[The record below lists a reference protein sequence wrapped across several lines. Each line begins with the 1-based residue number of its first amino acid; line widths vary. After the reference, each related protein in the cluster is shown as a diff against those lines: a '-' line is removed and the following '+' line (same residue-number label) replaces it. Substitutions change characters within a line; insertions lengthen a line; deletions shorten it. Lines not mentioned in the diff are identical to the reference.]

1 MQKCLIF
8 CTALF
13 QFFVASFAD
22 AADRTALVLGNGR
35 YINVGKLENPP
46 NDARAMAS
54 TLRKL
59 GFEVSEG
66 IDLKRQEMERMVTD
80 FLNNASGARLAFF
93 FYAGHGAQVDGK
105 NYLIPVDAA
114 IKERGD
120 FLKNAV
126 ELDRI
131 LDGVSDAARASI
143 LILDA
148 CRDDPFS
155 TKSSKYSSNPTV
167 AMRGLASYS
176 TIGRGSLVAYST
188 APDRVALDGQ
198 GANSPFTAALLKHLP
213 SPSLEVRQV
222 LTRVRSEVAAETQ
235 NKQIP
240 WDNSSLMN
248 DVYVGKSTEMPRP
261 ISSPTVTNPSDVSGR
276 ASPSAPPLDED
287 CVTINLAT
295 TRAEYVRTSWK
306 LVDGNR
312 WILDFKNKEDQAK
325 QAERIVKFYNLNRY
339 CFVRRQSPSFIYWLV
354 GDQSA
359 AGSMPNEDCLKF
371 NPDNVAVREIRGSWK
386 VVEGQNWMFD
396 LPVQA
401 DAERAVQMIR
411 HYRFDRTCFVGR
423 PGATMSYLRK

>member
-1 MQKCLIF
+1 MYKCLIF
-8 CTALF
+8 CAAF
-13 QFFVASFAD
+13 CQFFVASFAD
-22 AADRTALVLGNGR
+22 AANRTALVIGNGR
-35 YINVGKLENPP
+35 YTNVEKLKNPP
-46 NDARAMAS
+46 NDARAMAT

-80 FLNNASGARLAFF
+80 FLTNAAGARLALF
-93 FYAGHGAQVDGK
+93 FYAGHGVQVDGK

-114 IKERGD
+114 IKERD
-120 FLKNAV
+120 DLLKNVV

-131 LDGVSDAARASI
+131 LDGVSDAARTSI

-155 TKSSKYSSNPTV
+155 TKSSKYSSNPAF

-188 APDRVALDGQ
+188 APDQVALDGQ
-198 GANSPFTAALLKHLP
+198 GANSPFTAALLKYLP

-248 DVYVGKSTEMPRP
+248 DIYMGKSAETLRP
-261 ISSPTVTNPSDVSGR
+261 ISSPTATSPVDASDRS
-276 ASPSAPPLDED
+276 SPLEED

-312 WILDFKNKEDQAK
+312 WILDFKDKGDQAK

-339 CFVRRQSPSFIYWLV
+339 CFVRRQSPSFIYWLA

-371 NPDNVAVREIRGSWK
+371 NPDNIAARQIRGSWK
-386 VVEGQNWMFD
+386 VVDGNHAMFD